1 MPVEPPLSVS
11 DASNE
16 RRHNPRW
23 TTAGLE
29 SALGHVSDLSISG
42 MRISRTGRP
51 PLRENA
57 TFRLEVRH
65 EESVFLL
72 PAKLISVQP
81 HAGDESS
88 GMVDLG
94 ISFPNL
100 SKAQSRAVKTMLDAH
115 ASIETGCEVVF
126 RALLDADDEA
136 EPAAGEPQPERKPEA
151 APEPKLEVKLEAEPE
166 PEPEVHPAM
175 ATEASF
181 SESPLGLGAQPA
193 PFVERRRQPAPE
205 PASPPAASQPVE
217 PPAAAAPAFSVQ
229 NTEGLRTWSQLTE
242 AAGEDFPESEEEERA
257 QERLAAPVAPR
268 GVIRNVSPSPLDVPP
283 PPTHRNQS
291 PTHRN
296 QPPTGVEASPP
307 DSARGMSISETDASD
322 LAAFRA
328 AAADAAD
335 MAAEASE
342 ATRKPA
348 NAPAAKPSA
357 GPGLPGPAAGGDD
370 AAEDAGSNKRKN
382 GRLAAQD
389 AHTALGEVLDIS
401 GSGMR
406 IRSRGPKRV
415 NIGDAFLLDLYVC
428 GRAVRLPVE
437 VMRIQKAGWRSHDY
451 GLRFGVLPP
460 EMRVQFGM
468 LARMA
473 SKHVS
478 IA

>member
-65 EESVFLL
+65 EESIFLL

-115 ASIETGCEVVF
+115 ASIEAGCEVVF
-126 RALLDADDEA
+126 RALLAADDEA

-151 APEPKLEVKLEAEPE
+151 APEPRPEPKLEAELEAE
-166 PEPEVHPAM
+166 PQPEVHPAM
-175 ATEASF
+175 ATEESF

-257 QERLAAPVAPR
+257 QERLAAPVAPH

-283 PPTHRNQS
+283 SPTHRNQS

-296 QPPTGVEASPP
+296 QPPTGAEASPP
-307 DSARGMSISETDASD
+307 NSAGGMSISETDASD

-335 MAAEASE
+335 MAAEASQ
-342 ATRKPA
+342 ATHKPA
-348 NAPAAKPSA
+348 NA
-357 GPGLPGPAAGGDD
+357 PAAGGDD
-370 AAEDAGSNKRKN
+370 AAEDAGGNKRKN

-437 VMRIQKAGWRSHDY
+437 VMRIQKAGWRSYDY